1 LQQEKAIGLLE
12 FGSVARGMKATDAML
27 KAAKVELLLAM
38 PVCAGKF
45 IALVGNSVAAV
56 TSAVA
61 AGEMAA
67 EEQVIDRLILPNAHP
82 QLFPALTGTVQV
94 ERVDAIG
101 IVETFSVAASLR
113 AADAAVKAAS
123 ITLLEIR
130 VARGLGGKAYFT
142 LTGTV
147 SAVDSAVA
155 AGALLVQESGLLVYR
170 TVIASP
176 HPDLIGSLI

>member
-1 LQQEKAIGLLE
+1 
-12 FGSVARGMKATDAML
+12 
-27 KAAKVELLLAM
+27 
-38 PVCAGKF
+38 
-45 IALVGNSVAAV
+45 
-56 TSAVA
+56 
-61 AGEMAA
+61 
-67 EEQVIDRLILPNAHP
+67 
-82 QLFPALTGTVQV
+82 VQV